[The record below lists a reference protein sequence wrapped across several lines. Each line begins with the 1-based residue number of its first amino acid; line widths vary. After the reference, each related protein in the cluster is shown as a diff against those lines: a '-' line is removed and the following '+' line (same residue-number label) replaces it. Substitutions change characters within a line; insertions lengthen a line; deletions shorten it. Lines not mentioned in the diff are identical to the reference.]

1 MRIICSGQVGA
12 LIPDSTSSE
21 LKVCARVLGAVKIQQ
36 YVIWP
41 APVMEFISRT
51 DHFQSPLYFSEFQPT
66 KSLSLSFMLLATQD
80 NELLCQLFYIYPWI
94 TAHVTSIVCSYNFS
108 DVCPWTCRGYMLT
121 TMQTLIMEEIL
132 CVSQNKMAKT
142 ILNIYHFLQ
151 RPINSNQI
159 TESIF
164 FKLGMMAIIKKE
176 RNAGPTLYSIV
187 LLVLI

>member
-1 MRIICSGQVGA
+1 
-12 LIPDSTSSE
+12 
-21 LKVCARVLGAVKIQQ
+21 
-36 YVIWP
+36 
-41 APVMEFISRT
+41 
-51 DHFQSPLYFSEFQPT
+51 
-66 KSLSLSFMLLATQD
+66 
-80 NELLCQLFYIYPWI
+80 
-94 TAHVTSIVCSYNFS
+94 
-108 DVCPWTCRGYMLT
+108 
-121 TMQTLIMEEIL
+121 MEEIL